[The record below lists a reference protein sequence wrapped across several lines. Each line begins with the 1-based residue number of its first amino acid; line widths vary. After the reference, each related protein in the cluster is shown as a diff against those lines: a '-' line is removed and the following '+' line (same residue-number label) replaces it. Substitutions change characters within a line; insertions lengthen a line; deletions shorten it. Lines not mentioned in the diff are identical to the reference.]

1 MIDKLE
7 LFMLLA
13 RERHF
18 GRAAEAANISQPT
31 LSSAIKQLES
41 QLGVP
46 LVKRGARYQSLTP
59 EGERVLEWARRIVA
73 DCRSMSEEMRA
84 ARTGIAGKIRLA
96 VIPTAL
102 ATMAGLTTEFSRAHP
117 AVSFI
122 VLSRTSA
129 EILHM
134 VSHLEADIGITYLD
148 NEPLGDVVS
157 VPLYEE
163 RYCFVTADAGAFPD
177 RDRIAWAELD
187 GHPLC
192 LLTPDMQNRR
202 IIDETFAATG
212 KNPGPRFETNSF
224 NAILS
229 LLREGAYAAVLPK
242 EQAGVGQTEG
252 LVVLDLVEPEIRSV
266 IGLVVPSR
274 EPMLPVTSAL
284 WELSKS
290 VDDAIDNP
298 G

>member
-7 LFMLLA
+7 LFMILA

-31 LSSAIKQLES
+31 LSTAIKQLES

-59 EGERVLEWARRIVA
+59 EGERVLEWARRIVG
-73 DCRSMSEEMRA
+73 DCRAMSEEMRA

-102 ATMAGLTTEFSRAHP
+102 ATVASLTTEFCRSHP

-134 VSHLEADIGITYLD
+134 VAHLEADIGITYLE

-157 VPLYEE
+157 VPLHEE
-163 RYCFVTADAGAFPD
+163 RYCFVTADPGAFPG

-187 GHPLC
+187 GQPLC

-202 IIDETFAATG
+202 IVNRYLDMAGAEIRAVLETDSIIALMAHIAAGPWSGILAERIAAMFTAAAG
-212 KNPGPRFETNSF
+212 IRAIPLTNP
-224 NAILS
+224 
-229 LLREGAYAAVLPK
+229 EGAQIVGAVAPRQELRPPAIAAFL
-242 EQAGVGQTEG
+242 QHLA
-252 LVVLDLVEPEIRSV
+252 R
-266 IGLVVPSR
+266 R
-274 EPMLPVTSAL
+274 H
-284 WELSKS
+284 
-290 VDDAIDNP
+290 
-298 G
+298 

>member
-73 DCRSMSEEMRA
+73 DCRAMSEEMRA

-202 IIDETFAATG
+202 IVNRHLDMAGAEIRAVLETDSIIALVAHVAA
-212 KNPGPRFETNSF
+212 GPWSGILPERIAAMFTAGGGLR
-224 NAILS
+224 AIPLTS
-229 LLREGAYAAVLPK
+229 PEGAQIVGAVAPQQELRPPAIAAFL
-242 EQAGVGQTEG
+242 QHLA
-252 LVVLDLVEPEIRSV
+252 R
-266 IGLVVPSR
+266 R
-274 EPMLPVTSAL
+274 H
-284 WELSKS
+284 
-290 VDDAIDNP
+290 
-298 G
+298 

>member
-7 LFMLLA
+7 LFMILA

-46 LVKRGARYQSLTP
+46 LVNRGTRYQGLTP

-73 DCRSMSEEMRA
+73 DCRAMSEEMRA
-84 ARTGIAGKIRLA
+84 ARSGISGRIRLA

-102 ATMAGLTTEFSRAHP
+102 ATVAELTTAFSQAHP
-117 AVSFI
+117 AVSFTI
-122 VLSRTSA
+122 LSRTSA

-134 VSHLEADIGITYLD
+134 IAHLEADLGITYLE
-148 NEPLGDVVS
+148 NEPLGDVTT

-163 RYCFVTADAGAFPD
+163 RYCFITADPALFAD
-177 RDRIAWAELD
+177 RDRLAWSEM
-187 GHPLC
+187 GGQTLC

-202 IIDETFAATG
+202 IVNRYLDMAGVEVRAVLETDSIMALVAHVAA
-212 KNPGPRFETNSF
+212 GPWSGILPARIAAMFTARDRIR
-224 NAILS
+224 AIPLTS
-229 LLREGAYAAVLPK
+229 PEGAQIVGAVAPRQELRAPVMAAFL
-242 EQAGVGQTEG
+242 QHLA
-252 LVVLDLVEPEIRSV
+252 R
-266 IGLVVPSR
+266 R
-274 EPMLPVTSAL
+274 H
-284 WELSKS
+284 
-290 VDDAIDNP
+290 
-298 G
+298 